1 MNPQSTK
8 TDHTLPQGKWTFDGD
23 VTDVF
28 DDMLRRSIP
37 QYEVMRK
44 AVFDIARRFV
54 QPLTDIVDLGCSR
67 GESLAPYIALLGG
80 QNRYVGVDV
89 SEPMLNA
96 ARDRFKAMI
105 DAGLVKVLNLDLRQ
119 AYPAVS
125 ASLTLS
131 VLTVQFV
138 PIEHRARLLAE
149 VYKHSVPGGAF
160 VLVEKILGGTAA
172 IDETLVDAYYTMK
185 RENGYS
191 QEEIDRKRLALEGVL
206 VPVTAKWNEELLA
219 RAGFD
224 QVECFWRWM
233 NFAGWVAVKTN

>member
-8 TDHTLPQGKWTFDGD
+8 TDHTLPLGKWTFDSD

-37 QYEVMRK
+37 QYDVMRK
-44 AVFDIARRFV
+44 AVFDVGRRFV
-54 QPLTDIVDLGCSR
+54 QPLTEIVDLGCSR
-67 GESLAPYIALLGG
+67 GEALAPYVELFGG

-89 SEPMLNA
+89 SEPMLTV
-96 ARDRFKAMI
+96 ARERFKALI
-105 DAGLVKVLNLDLRQ
+105 DAGLVKILSLDLRQ
-119 AYPAVS
+119 TYPAAT
-125 ASLTLS
+125 ASLTLA

-160 VLVEKILGGTAA
+160 ILVEKVLGGTAA
-172 IDETLVDAYYTMK
+172 TDETLVDAYYAMK